1 MRNKDVLLQLLEN
14 DAKYVNDRVT
24 LNPLDGLDLTI
35 TGATGLVGLN
45 IICAINYYNNNFAK
59 KRVNIN
65 ALSYSKPSGIIY
77 DIFWGIQL
85 LAIPSHFYL
94 INA

>member
-45 IICAINYYNNNFAK
+45 IICAINY
-59 KRVNIN
+59 
-65 ALSYSKPSGIIY
+65 
-77 DIFWGIQL
+77 
-85 LAIPSHFYL
+85 
-94 INA
+94 

>member
-1 MRNKDVLLQLLEN
+1 MRNKDILLQLLEN

-59 KRVNIN
+59 NRVNIN
-65 ALSYSKPSGIIY
+65 A
-77 DIFWGIQL
+77 
-85 LAIPSHFYL
+85 
-94 INA
+94 